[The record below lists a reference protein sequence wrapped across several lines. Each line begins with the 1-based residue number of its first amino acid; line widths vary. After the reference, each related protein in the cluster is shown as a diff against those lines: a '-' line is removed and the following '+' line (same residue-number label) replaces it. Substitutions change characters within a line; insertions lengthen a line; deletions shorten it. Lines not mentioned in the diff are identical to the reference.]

1 VTFSETTEEE
11 TNWAMLLILAPVAPI
26 SIELLPLPQL
36 PLFEANKAL
45 LLLSMQAL
53 TTGTLLVFATAK
65 PLTVTAPIT
74 NPIKYLENPVF
85 IPLQKLMPDH
95 MFYYWKLP

>member
-1 VTFSETTEEE
+1 
-11 TNWAMLLILAPVAPI
+11 
-26 SIELLPLPQL
+26 
-36 PLFEANKAL
+36 
-45 LLLSMQAL
+45 
-53 TTGTLLVFATAK
+53 LLVFATAK